1 MISHCFGSLVAD
13 GSVALGY
20 FFVSFAVVALCTAG
34 LQVVEVMP
42 ATVHDWHNVVYV
54 VGWFATVVAGGVAL
68 QNDAPVAF
76 VFWV

>member
-1 MISHCFGSLVAD
+1 MAD

-20 FFVSFAVVALCTAG
+20 FFVAFSVVALCAAG
-34 LQVVEVMP
+34 LQVVEVVA
-42 ATVHDWHNVVYV
+42 ATVHDWHDVVNG
-54 VGWFATVVAGGVAL
+54 VGWFVAVVARGVAL